1 MATAF
6 ASVDV
11 NPAYAYGVPNMLE
24 ALKTWTMPSSYP
36 TGGIDIAAAC
46 AEFDEVIDVRVCLA
60 SGSNP
65 SGYVLMLTGTL
76 GTYGVTVATAL
87 LFASYDTDPAAG
99 GGANVEFVQVTNT
112 DDMSSTLTTCRVLV
126 RGYKA

>member
-46 AEFDEVIDVRVCLA
+46 AEFDEVIDVRVCLG
-60 SGSNP
+60 SGTNP
-65 SGYVLMLTGTL
+65 GGTTMILTGTL
-76 GTYGVTVATAL
+76 GTYGVTVATAK
-87 LFASYDTDPAAG
+87 LFMSWGTADDDEVFREVANTTDL
-99 GGANVEFVQVTNT
+99 TT
-112 DDMSSTLTTCRVLV
+112 TLATCRVLV
-126 RGYKA
+126 RGYKE